1 MHYRLGGIK
10 MKNYTITVNGNVYQV
25 SVEEG
30 TSSVASAPVVQVPNA
45 SVVAAPAA
53 TQTPVAAKPAP
64 AKASAPAA
72 SMSAGSV
79 KVNAPMPGKIIAL
92 KANVG
97 QSVKKGQVIVI
108 LEAMKMEN
116 EIVAPQDGTVAS
128 MNATVGSSVESGE
141 VLATLN

>member
-1 MHYRLGGIK
+1 

-53 TQTPVAAKPAP
+53 TAQASVAAKPAP
-64 AKASAPAA
+64 EKASAPAA